1 MNAIVKHRQPH
12 TPGPWTTKWVNNSVY
27 IKAQNTDRDVSICR
41 VMTHRTQNNLNVLLA
56 APEMLAA
63 LEKIALARFS
73 TMTGQDYTD
82 NLNAAIDESIAIMCN
97 AKGC

>member
-1 MNAIVKHRQPH
+1 MGDNMNAIVKHRQPH
-12 TPGPWTTKWVNNSVY
+12 TPGPWITKWVNNSVY
-27 IKAQNTDRDVSICR
+27 IKAQN
-41 VMTHRTQNNLNVLLA
+41 THRTQNNLNVLLA